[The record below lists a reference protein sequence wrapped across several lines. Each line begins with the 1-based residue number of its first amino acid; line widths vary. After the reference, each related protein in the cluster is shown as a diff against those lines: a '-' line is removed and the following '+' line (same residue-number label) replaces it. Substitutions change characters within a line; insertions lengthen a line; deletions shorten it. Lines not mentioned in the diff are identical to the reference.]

1 MFKKLFTKKGSA
13 EIVSIVLGIVV
24 IGGLALAVTGSLS
37 KQTNKSMENGLRQH
51 TIQLGTNYRDAIDG
65 TYDGE
70 NPVLETTPQT
80 TP

>member
-37 KQTNKSMENGLRQH
+37 KQTNKSMEAGLKQH
-51 TIQLGTNYRDAIDG
+51 TIQLGTNYKDAINE
-65 TYDGE
+65 TYKGE
-70 NPVLETTPQT
+70 DPELQT
-80 TP
+80 TPSS